1 MLWLLLICG
10 IWVSEQ
16 MLQLRKFG
24 IDILDASGHIK
35 LKLRG
40 GQRQL
45 YTWQEVSA
53 RAPTY
58 FITISEGQTLK
69 NFQKNVFQTSSNVSA
84 AETDN
89 SDTLR
94 KLARNVSE
102 LTMPALQM

>member
-1 MLWLLLICG
+1 MG
-10 IWVSEQ
+10 SFHGPAGPAHDPAPASS
-16 MLQLRKFG
+16 LR
-24 IDILDASGHIK
+24 DAPWKVWQPVQFFIFCRVALPGHS
-35 LKLRG
+35 
-40 GQRQL
+40 
-45 YTWQEVSA
+45 TWQEVSA